1 MNITGLLH
9 RAYVARVERMHENLN
24 YRPFILC
31 TPISCS
37 LIGFLTHLIAR
48 YEILLDALIVHRS
61 LLTDAFFVC
70 QKS

>member
-9 RAYVARVERMHENLN
+9 CADVARVERMHKNLN

-31 TPISCS
+31 TAISCS
-37 LIGFLTHLIAR
+37 LIGFLAHLIAR

-61 LLTDAFFVC
+61 LLTDAFFVG